1 MKENAVLIFTPID
14 KKYKD
19 ADTHFAPP
27 LGLAALE
34 NYLFQYGFNVTII
47 DGSVK
52 YTFDEIKSILLSS
65 KPMFVGQSLQM
76 LSYNNALEIAGI
88 VHSYGGIN
96 VFGGHH
102 ATQMCDSIIYNQ
114 HDLVDYVVVGDGEEA
129 WRHLISGS
137 PVEEIP
143 NIVYWK
149 EQVCHNPCQK
159 VDLTKV
165 PQLDY
170 SRIDLT
176 PYKERLASSDFCG
189 NQYSNYLRIYSHK
202 GCGNRKNGN
211 SCIFCGRSDQGIRF
225 KDYSM
230 YWRDIQHCVN
240 DMKGD
245 YIFDVG
251 DDLLFSAQILKEYVS
266 HKPDSINHYEMGV
279 FGRAN
284 RVTEETS
291 SLLRE
296 LGVVNVTIGF
306 ETGDEE
312 VMKRCNKLNSSPAQN
327 MVAADCLTRNG
338 IDITASYVL
347 GMPGENDRSL
357 YNTLKNAEAV
367 ADIIMKNLGHM
378 PSELVANLLEPI
390 PGSPAFKEMQRKFP
404 EKYVL
409 KDRLDLEEMQRDYF
423 YTFFDIH
430 TYSDYHLFRKKLIK
444 TAREMH
450 ELVSFSDSQGWLNG
464 EL

>member
-1 MKENAVLIFTPID
+1 MENAVFIFTPID

-27 LGLAALE
+27 LGLVALE
-34 NYLFQYGFNVTII
+34 NYLIQHSFHVTII

-52 YTFDEIKSILLSS
+52 YTLDEIKRLLITS
-65 KPMFVGQSLQM
+65 KPMFVGQSIQLI
-76 LSYNNALEIAGI
+76 SYKNALDIAGI

-114 HDLVDYVVVGDGEEA
+114 HDTVDYVILGDGEEA
-129 WRHLISGS
+129 WRQLLSGK
-137 PVEEIP
+137 PAEEIP

-149 EQVCHNPCQK
+149 DRVCHNPYQEISFSA
-159 VDLTKV
+159 V
-165 PQLDY
+165 PRLDY
-170 SRIDLT
+170 SRVDLT
-176 PYKERLASSDFCG
+176 PYKERLASSNFFG

-202 GCGNRKNGN
+202 GCGNRNNGN
-211 SCIFCGRSDQGIRF
+211 ACIFCGRSDQGIRF
-225 KDYSM
+225 KDPSM
-230 YWRDIQHCVN
+230 YWYDIQHCVN
-240 DMKGD
+240 EMKAD

-251 DDLLFSAQILKEYVS
+251 DDLLYSAQILKEYVS
-266 HKPDSINHYEMGV
+266 HKPDNLHHYELGV

-291 SLLRE
+291 SLLRQ
-296 LGVVNVTIGF
+296 LGAVNVTIGF

-312 VMKRCNKLNSSPAQN
+312 VMKRCNKLASSPAQN
-327 MVAADCLTRNG
+327 MAAADRLTRNG

-347 GMPGENDRSL
+347 GMPGENERSL
-357 YNTLKNAEAV
+357 YNTLKNSEEV
-367 ADIIMKNLGHM
+367 ARIVMKNLGH
-378 PSELVANLLEPI
+378 PPAELVANLLEPT

-409 KDRLDLEEMQRDYF
+409 KDCLDLEEMQRDYF
-423 YTFFDIH
+423 YTFFDIQ
-430 TYSDYHLFRKKLIK
+430 TPADYHLLRKKLIK
-444 TAREMH
+444 TAKEMH
-450 ELVSFSDSQGWLNG
+450 ELVPFSDSQGWLDG